1 MTGLRVQH
9 FWSRRQ
15 HDATQE
21 SRSLIAAFCWAPL
34 FELVAEGVEEAEVEE
49 VEAIELL
56 RML

>member
-1 MTGLRVQH
+1 MQH

-21 SRSLIAAFCWAPL
+21 SRSFIAAFCWAPL
-34 FELVAEGVEEAEVEE
+34 LELVAEGVEEAEVEE